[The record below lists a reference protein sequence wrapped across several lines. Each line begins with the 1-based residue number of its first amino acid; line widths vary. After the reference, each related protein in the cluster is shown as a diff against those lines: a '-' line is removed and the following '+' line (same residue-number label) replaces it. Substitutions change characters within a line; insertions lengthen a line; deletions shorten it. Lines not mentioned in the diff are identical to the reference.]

1 MMVLSALRADASL
14 DEYLAHRA
22 RSAPTGRLVAE
33 AIAAVAIAGAAWRWN
48 PRAQL
53 VIVTCAVCFSC
64 YALWGLVDRA
74 RTRAIARSWNFA
86 ALIFRIACA
95 LLVAIGVLSGA
106 GVLLSIWAL
115 ALGTWI
121 S

>member
-1 MMVLSALRADASL
+1 M
-14 DEYLAHRA
+14 
-22 RSAPTGRLVAE
+22 
-33 AIAAVAIAGAAWRWN
+33 
-48 PRAQL
+48 
-53 VIVTCAVCFSC
+53 
-64 YALWGLVDRA
+64 
-74 RTRAIARSWNFA
+74 
-86 ALIFRIACA
+86 IFRIACA

>member
-1 MMVLSALRADASL
+1 MMVLSALRPDASL
-14 DEYLAHRA
+14 DEYLPPRA
-22 RSAPTGRLVAE
+22 RWAPTGRLVAE

-95 LLVAIGVLSGA
+95 LLVAVGLIAGA
-106 GVLLSIWAL
+106 GVLLSICAL
-115 ALGTWI
+115 PLR
-121 S
+121 